1 MPLNTLLLDS
11 TTWDLVVDA
20 TGNIAMATT
29 PYAVAQNVACAI
41 RVFQGECWYNTA
53 LGLPYLGNILG
64 HAQSSALFRADVEQ
78 TARATQG
85 VASATCI
92 LTAISPQR
100 RLSGVVQ
107 LTTTDGAQSVVSF

>member
-53 LGLPYLGNILG
+53 LGLPYLGSILG
-64 HAQSSALFRADVEQ
+64 HALFRADVEQ

-85 VASATCI
+85 VTSATCI

-107 LTTTDGAQSVVSF
+107 LTTTDGAQSVVSL